1 MDIVVKDLKSMDQ
14 ISISTQHS
22 EYCFQVTEPA
32 QCRGFLSG
40 GVFGAEQ
47 YEAVLTGSLTP
58 ESRQSCLSNK
68 LEIGRCALFY
78 IAAKESLRC
87 LTTLAIINLKL
98 GCDVL

>member
-47 YEAVLTGSLTP
+47 YEAVLTGSH
-58 ESRQSCLSNK
+58 
-68 LEIGRCALFY
+68 A
-78 IAAKESLRC
+78 
-87 LTTLAIINLKL
+87 
-98 GCDVL
+98 

>member
-1 MDIVVKDLKSMDQ
+1 MDIVVKELKAMEQ

-40 GVFGAEQ
+40 GVFGAEAH
-47 YEAVLTGSLTP
+47 EAMLTGSLVP
-58 ESRQSCLSNK
+58 ESGRGCISNK

-78 IAAKESLRC
+78 VSAKESLRC
-87 LTTLAIINLKL
+87 LITSAITNLKTS
-98 GCDVL
+98 V

>member
-1 MDIVVKDLKSMDQ
+1 MDISIKDLKAMDQ
-14 ISISTQHS
+14 ISISTRHS
-22 EYCFQVTEPA
+22 EYCFRVTEPA

-47 YEAVLTGSLTP
+47 YEAMLTGSLMP
-58 ESRQSCLSNK
+58 ESRQSCIPNK

-78 IAAKESLRC
+78 IAAKENLRC
-87 LTTLAIINLKL
+87 LTTAITNLSL